1 VSKENG
7 RVSEENKMAE
17 HDPKTFTPP
26 KTGKMFVVGWMSAV
40 VLVVALTAGLV
51 LAREL
56 WIGRQSSELERQYE
70 QGQRVLVTHVTH
82 APKSRLLKIPASIH
96 GFIETPVYAKVPGY
110 LKSIKVD
117 KGDRVTRGEVL
128 AILDSPELDH
138 QVENARAT
146 FEIAKITDDRNQR
159 LVNTGV
165 VATQTADDSHAAM
178 MEAKEALSQLVATK
192 KYEIVDAPFDGIVT
206 ARNVDPGAL
215 IPQATTS
222 TTPGTPIVSLATLT
236 PLRIYAD
243 VPQSAAPFIKDG
255 DKVSITV
262 QEYPRRTFPGTVTR
276 HPEALDLET
285 RTMRV
290 EVDLD
295 NLDTALLPG
304 MYAIVALS
312 VATPSDVAM
321 VPDDALI
328 FHGGKVLVPVVRD
341 QHMHLAEVTLG
352 YDDGVNVEVLTG
364 ISDGDIV
371 AVNVGQTAHEGEAV
385 QAVMQPEQHVAED

>member
-1 VSKENG
+1 
-7 RVSEENKMAE
+7 
-17 HDPKTFTPP
+17 
-26 KTGKMFVVGWMSAV
+26 
-40 VLVVALTAGLV
+40 
-51 LAREL
+51 
-56 WIGRQSSELERQYE
+56 
-70 QGQRVLVTHVTH
+70 
-82 APKSRLLKIPASIH
+82 
-96 GFIETPVYAKVPGY
+96 
-110 LKSIKVD
+110 
-117 KGDRVTRGEVL
+117 
-128 AILDSPELDH
+128 
-138 QVENARAT
+138 VENARAT
-146 FEIAKITDDRNQR
+146 YEIAKITDDRNQS
-159 LVNTGV
+159 LLKKGV
-165 VATQTADDSHAAM
+165 VAKQTADDSQAVM
-178 MEAKEALSQLVATK
+178 REAKEALNQLIATK
-192 KYEIVDAPFDGIVT
+192 AYEIVDAPFDGIVT

-255 DKVSITV
+255 DQVSITV

-276 HPEALDLET
+276 HPDALDLAT

-295 NLDTALLPG
+295 NHDTALLPG
-304 MYAIVALS
+304 MYAIVALA

-352 YDDGVNVEVLTG
+352 YDDGVNVEVLSG
-364 ISDGDIV
+364 ISDADIV
-371 AVNVGQTAHEGEAV
+371 AVNVGQSAHEGETV
-385 QAVMQPEQHVAED
+385 QPVMQPEQHVVED

>member
-1 VSKENG
+1 
-7 RVSEENKMAE
+7 MAE
-17 HDPKTFTPP
+17 HDPKIFTPP
-26 KTGKMFVVGWMSAV
+26 KTGKIYVVGWMTAV

-70 QGQRVLVTHVTH
+70 QGQRVLVTHVIH
-82 APKSRLLKIPASIH
+82 APKSRVLKIPASIH
-96 GFIETPVYAKVPGY
+96 GFIETPVYAKVAGY
-110 LKSIKVD
+110 LKTISVD

-128 AILDSPELDH
+128 AVLRSPELDH

-146 FEIAKITDDRNQR
+146 YEIAKITDDRNQQ
-159 LVNTGV
+159 LLKTGV
-165 VATQTADDSHAAM
+165 VAKQTADDSHAAM
-178 MEAKEALSQLVATK
+178 LQAKATLNQLAATRE
-192 KYEIVDAPFDGIVT
+192 YEIIDAPFDGIVT

-215 IPQATTS
+215 IPQATGA
-222 TTPGTPIVSLATLT
+222 TTPGTPLLSLATLT

-255 DKVSITV
+255 DQVSITV
-262 QEYPRRTFPGTVTR
+262 QEYPRRAFPGTVTR
-276 HPEALDLET
+276 HPDALDLET

-290 EVDLD
+290 EVDID
-295 NLDTALLPG
+295 NHDTALLPG

-328 FHGGKVLVPVVRD
+328 FHGGKVLVPVVRE
-341 QHMHLAEVTLG
+341 QRMHLAEVTLG
-352 YDDGVNVEVLTG
+352 YDDGVHVEVLSG
-364 ISDGDIV
+364 ISDGDVV
-371 AVNVGQTAHEGEAV
+371 AVNVGQSAHEGETV
-385 QAVMQPEQHVAED
+385 QPVMQPEQHVTED

>member
-1 VSKENG
+1 
-7 RVSEENKMAE
+7 MAE

-26 KTGKMFVVGWMSAV
+26 KTGKIFVVGWMSAV

-56 WIGRQSSELERQYE
+56 WIGRQSSDLERQYE
-70 QGQRVLVTHVTH
+70 QGQRVLVTHVIH
-82 APKSRLLKIPASIH
+82 APKSRVLKVPASIH
-96 GFIETPVYAKVPGY
+96 GFIETPVYAKIAGY
-110 LKSIKVD
+110 LKTIRVD
-117 KGDRVTRGEVL
+117 KGDRITHGEVL
-128 AILDSPELDH
+128 AVLDSPELDH
-138 QVENARAT
+138 QVEIARAT
-146 FEIAKITDDRNQR
+146 YEIQKITDDRNQT
-159 LVNTGV
+159 LLKTGV
-165 VATQTADDSHAAM
+165 VAKQTADDSHAAM
-178 MEAKEALSQLVATK
+178 LEAREALNQLIATRQ
-192 KYEIVDAPFDGIVT
+192 YEIIDAPFDGIVT

-215 IPQATTS
+215 IPQATS

-255 DKVSITV
+255 DQVAITV

-295 NLDTALLPG
+295 NHDSALLPG
-304 MYAIVALS
+304 MYAILSLS

-341 QHMHLAEVTLG
+341 QHLHLAEVTLG

-364 ISDGDIV
+364 IRDGDIV
-371 AVNVGQTAHEGEAV
+371 AVNVGQSAHEGEAV
-385 QAVMQPEQHVAED
+385 QPVMQPEQHVTED